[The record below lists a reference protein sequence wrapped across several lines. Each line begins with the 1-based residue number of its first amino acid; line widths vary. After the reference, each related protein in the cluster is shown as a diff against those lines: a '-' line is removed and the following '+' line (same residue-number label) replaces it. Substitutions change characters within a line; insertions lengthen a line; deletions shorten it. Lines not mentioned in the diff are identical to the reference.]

1 MDVRFTTQDLAEWG
15 SAALVFVS
23 GAMTGHCAAAG
34 MTPVQMAGAAAAI
47 LGSVAAAVAVRVWP
61 GRVGAEAEE

>member
-1 MDVRFTTQDLAEWG
+1 MNVRFTNQDLAEWS

-23 GAMTGHCAAAG
+23 GAMTGHFAAVG
-34 MTPVQMAGAAAAI
+34 MTPVQMAGAAAAV

-61 GRVGAEAEE
+61 ARVGAEAEE